1 MLALSC
7 LRPGHF
13 GFLLLLV
20 LSSSWADSQLGLPA
34 EFDPDPAIQSP
45 SEFLGFDVGQRHLRH
60 DQIHAYLKYLA
71 AQSERVVAEDI
82 GRSHEGR
89 PLQLLTFAAAERL
102 AELDRLRMDRRRASL
117 AGDGPAVVWLGYAV
131 HGDEASTA
139 TAAVLMAWYLAAARN
154 PEVLAW
160 LSDLV
165 IVMEPVLNPDGVD
178 RFAHWVNMHRGQHP
192 SADPHDR
199 EHHEPW
205 PRGRTNA
212 YWFDLNRDWLPLVH
226 PESQARMAHYH
237 QWRPHVLGDW
247 HEMGSNTTYFFQ
259 PGVPER
265 NNPLTPAR
273 NFELTAKIAEF
284 HARGL
289 DAASEPLF
297 TREIFDD
304 YYLGKGST
312 FPDLTGGIGILFEQ
326 GSVRG
331 HVLET
336 PFGRRTFADAV
347 ANQVRT
353 SVSTVEASHA
363 LADQLIAYQA
373 EFFATAR
380 REAQRVGHAGWLLGD
395 DGDPV
400 RAGRLLHLL
409 QQHDIRIWP
418 VAESLTVAGRRHA
431 PGSAWF
437 IPADQDHFRFLKSAL
452 DPILD
457 LPMETFYDVS
467 TWPLGMAWNLPL
479 AATRRAPALG
489 QALSAAPSA
498 QPPAVAA
505 DALAW
510 IIPWN
515 QHGAAPVLAALL
527 ADGYRVQVLTRP
539 TRISLRQGGE
549 RDLVRGSLVIH
560 RGLQPAAPKPVA
572 AAPKPVAERLA
583 ELSGRFS
590 AEILATDRGLVLSG
604 LDLGSPSAPVLPPI
618 RPALLVGQGLRATHA
633 GYIWHWFDQVLEQPL
648 TQLDWQR
655 LASVNLQAYTHLIL
669 PDGNYPEM
677 PEALGRSLER
687 FVLDGG
693 ILIAARNAAAWV
705 ENLELGWAFIDADTP
720 EEPGELPERRAY
732 EAFVEDFARQLI
744 GGSALAV
751 QLDISHPLAFGFE
764 QEALTVMRRG
774 THRLRHLDNAYTTA
788 ALYTDDVLA
797 SGYLSE
803 RNRER
808 LGGTPALSASRQGQG
823 LVVRMADD
831 YLFRGYWVGTERLF
845 ANALFFGPIVGP
857 TLIPAD

>member
-1 MLALSC
+1 MLTVSRTRFAYLGLLAL
-7 LRPGHF
+7 
-13 GFLLLLV
+13 LLC
-20 LSSSWADSQLGLPA
+20 SSAWADTQLGLPDG
-34 EFDPDPAIQSP
+34 FDPDPSIQSP

-60 DQIHAYLKYLA
+60 DQIVAYLEYLA
-71 AQSERVVAEDI
+71 QRSDRVIAQRI
-82 GRSHEGR
+82 GHSHEGR
-89 PLQLLTFAAAERL
+89 PLLLLKFAAPERL
-102 AELDRLRMDRRRASL
+102 AELDPLRADRRRASR
-117 AGDGPAVVWLGYAV
+117 AGDGPAVVWLAYAV
-131 HGDEASTA
+131 HGNEPSTA
-139 TAAVLMAWYLAAARN
+139 TAAVLMAWHLAAARN

-160 LSDLV
+160 LSELV
-165 IVMEPVLNPDGVD
+165 IIMEPVLNPDGLD

-192 SADPHDR
+192 SADPNDR
-199 EHHEPW
+199 ERFEPW
-205 PRGRTNA
+205 PGGRTNA

-226 PESQARMAHYH
+226 PESRARMVHYH

-247 HEMGSNTTYFFQ
+247 HEMGPNLTYMFQ

-273 NFELTAKIAEF
+273 NFELTAKFAEF
-284 HARGL
+284 HAQRL

-304 YYLGKGST
+304 YYIGKGST

-331 HVLET
+331 HVLDT

-380 REAQRVGHAGWLLGD
+380 RAAQQVGHAGWLLGD

-400 RAGRLLHLL
+400 RARKLVHLL
-409 QQHDIRIWP
+409 LQHSIRILP
-418 VAESLTVAGRRHA
+418 VTESLTVAGHRHA

-437 IPADQDHFRFLKSAL
+437 IPADQDHFRFLKSVL

-457 LPMETFYDVS
+457 LPMETFFDVS

-479 AATRRAPALG
+479 ETTRRAPALG
-489 QALSAAPSA
+489 QALSTAPTV

-505 DALAW
+505 EALAW
-510 IIPWN
+510 IIPWH

-527 ADGYRVQVLTRP
+527 ADGYRVQTLTQP
-539 TRISLRQGGE
+539 TRISLQQGGE
-549 RDLVRGSLVIH
+549 RDLVRGSLVVH
-560 RGLQPAAPKPVA
+560 RGLQPEAL
-572 AAPKPVAERLA
+572 KPVAERLA
-583 ELSGRFS
+583 ALSERF
-590 AEILATDRGLVLSG
+590 ATEILATDRGLALSG
-604 LDLGSPSAPVLPPI
+604 LDLGSPSAPVLPQI
-618 RPALLVGQGLRATHA
+618 KPALLVGQGLRATHA

-648 TQLDWQR
+648 TQLDWQH

-669 PDGNYPEM
+669 PDGDYQEM
-677 PEALGRSLER
+677 PEALLRQLER
-687 FVLDGG
+687 FVLEGG

-705 ENLELGWAFIDADTP
+705 ENLELGWTFVETN
-720 EEPGELPERRAY
+720 EPAEPSQVPERRPYA
-732 EAFVEDFARQLI
+732 AFAEDFARQLI

-751 QLDISHPLAFGFE
+751 QLDITHPLGFGFE
-764 QEALTVMRRG
+764 RDELAVMRRG
-774 THRLRHLDNAYTTA
+774 TQRLRHLDNAYTTV
-788 ALYTDDVLA
+788 ALYTDEVRA
-797 SGYLSE
+797 SGFMSE

-808 LGGTPALSASRQGQG
+808 LSGTPALSASRQGQG
-823 LVVRMADD
+823 LVVRMPDD

-845 ANALFFGPIVGP
+845 ANALFFGPIVLP
-857 TLIPAD
+857 TVLPAD